1 MRTTK
6 HKAEVQHPAYLCVK
20 ASASLSKCAG
30 VVLHHFSHLPVEEPH
45 DAGAKLKHQNMAPIA
60 RR

>member
-20 ASASLSKCAG
+20 ASASLSQSVLELCCTISPTSQLRNLMM
-30 VVLHHFSHLPVEEPH
+30 VVQS
-45 DAGAKLKHQNMAPIA
+45 
-60 RR
+60 